1 MDSSDSG
8 YVSRPDYRV
17 DVLARRNRFEVH
29 AGDTR
34 LAASER
40 CLVVDEQ
47 DHGLVVYFPRPDV
60 HMDALVPHEL
70 VTRCPY
76 KGFATHW
83 SVAGGGDPV
92 AWSYEDPYTEMA
104 RIAGYVAFYQQRVS
118 VTIGVAT
125 PAVSGR

>member
-8 YVSRPDYRV
+8 YVDRPDYIV
-17 DVLARRNRFEVH
+17 NLLARRNRFEAR
-29 AGDTR
+29 AGDTV

-40 CLVVDEQ
+40 CIVVDEQ
-47 DHGLVVYFPRPDV
+47 DHGLVVYFPRADV
-60 HMDALVPHEL
+60 HMDALVPDEL
-70 VTRCPY
+70 VTRCPF

-83 SVAGGGDPV
+83 GLPGGDKPV

-104 RIAGYVAFYQQRVS
+104 RIKDYVAFYQQRVS

>member
-8 YVSRPDYRV
+8 YVTRPDYRV
-17 DVLARRNRFEVH
+17 DVLARRNRFEAH
-29 AGDTR
+29 AGDVQ

-40 CLVVDEQ
+40 CLVIDEQ
-47 DHGLVVYFPRPDV
+47 DHGLVVYFPRDHV
-60 HMDALVPHEL
+60 HLNRLEASDH

-76 KGFATHW
+76 KGFASHW
-83 SVAGGGDPV
+83 TLPGGGDPV

-104 RIAGYVAFYQQRVS
+104 RIKDYVAFYQQRVT

>member
-8 YVSRPDYRV
+8 FVTRPDYRV
-17 DVLARRNRFEVH
+17 DLLARRNRFEAR
-29 AGDTR
+29 AGDAV
-34 LAASER
+34 LASSEH

-47 DHGLVVYFPRPDV
+47 DHGLVVYFPRADV
-60 HMDALVPHEL
+60 HMEQLAPHEL
-70 VTRCPY
+70 VTRCPF
-76 KGFATHW
+76 KGLATHW
-83 SVAGGGDPV
+83 SLPGGGEPV

-104 RIAGYVAFYQQRVS
+104 RIKDYVAFYQQRVT